1 LLYKFLNLLEEIRGN
16 KMNVLITGGT
26 GLIGRALTQSLLADG
41 HEVWILTRD
50 PQHSSSTLPQGA
62 IAAGWDGRTAQGWGE
77 LVNEMDAIINL
88 AGVNMASWPWTEA
101 RKQSFWNSRVWAG
114 QAVVEAIRLAKK
126 KPAVL
131 IQSSG
136 INHYGLRGETA
147 TESTPAADDFLARLT
162 VAWEFS
168 SQPVEE
174 MGVRRAVIRTAV
186 VLSHDNIILKLM
198 DLPARLFFGG
208 RLGNGGQSLPW
219 IHSAD
224 EVAAIRFLLDDEQ
237 ARGPY
242 NLIAPEADTNAEFLR
257 ALARTL
263 KRPYWFHVPA
273 FLMRIALGEMSV
285 LVLDGRSAQPKRL
298 LEAGYQFKYPTL
310 ESALKELYR

>member
-1 LLYKFLNLLEEIRGN
+1 
-16 KMNVLITGGT
+16 MNVLITGGT
-26 GLIGRALTQSLLADG
+26 GLIGRALTKSLLGDG
-41 HEVWILTRD
+41 HKVWILTRD
-50 PQHSSSTLPQGA
+50 PKRASASLPQN
-62 IAAGWDGRTAQGWGE
+62 ITAAGWDGRTAQGWGE
-77 LVNEMDAIINL
+77 LVNEMDAIVNL
-88 AGVNMASWPWTEA
+88 AGVNTASWPWTSA

-114 QAVVEAIRLAKK
+114 QAVAEAIRLAKK

-147 TESTPAADDFLARLT
+147 TESTLAAEDFLARLT

-174 MGVRRAVIRTAV
+174 LGVRRAVIRTAV
-186 VLSHDNIILKLM
+186 VLSRDNIIMKLM

-208 RLGNGGQSLPW
+208 RLGSGRQSLPW
-219 IHSAD
+219 IHLAD
-224 EVAAIRFLLDDEQ
+224 EVGAIRFLLDDER
-237 ARGPY
+237 ARGSY
-242 NLIAPEADTNAEFLR
+242 NLIAPDSTSNADFLR

-273 FLMRIALGEMSV
+273 FLMRLALGEMSV
-285 LVLDGRSAQPKRL
+285 MILEGRPAQPQRL

-310 ESALKELYR
+310 ESALNELYHPRETTKVVTT